1 MRKYKTS
8 GFKRIILIL
17 SCLQVSFL
25 PCSVDVRAGNM
36 GIFEKAQSR
45 TVNLE
50 ATYLLHVLKLVQWSE
65 KDLPAEDKP
74 VKSLIVGQDK
84 TSFLDR
90 FAFLVSESKTRI
102 SGRRITVHGVEGMKD
117 ALLLAQ
123 NNKDVVLIVAL
134 DSVAEQWNKTMY
146 PKRSGLLFYGQ
157 SEKFKQSGMALF
169 SQISNNRVKISVNL
183 TKTKAVGLTVSPKLL
198 IRNRIFYIDKKR
210 NRTLP
215 ERSFPSSRNRDYSE
229 VQTIPILQSSRKRS
243 FGFFRLPNRL
253 SARSKNRAFSS

>member
-8 GFKRIILIL
+8 SFKRIILIL

-25 PCSVDVRAGNM
+25 PCSVEVRAGNM

-50 ATYLLHVLKLVQWSE
+50 ATYLLHFLKMVQWSD

-74 VKSLIVGQDK
+74 VKCLIVGQDK

-102 SGRRITVHGVEGMKD
+102 SGRKITVHGVEKMKD

-123 NNKDVVLIVAL
+123 KNKDVVLIVAL
-134 DSVAEQWNKTMY
+134 EAVAGEWEKSMY
-146 PKRSGLLFYGQ
+146 PKRSGLLVYGQ
-157 SEKFKQSGMALF
+157 SEKFSQQGVAVF
-169 SQISNNRVKISVNL
+169 SSMSRNRVKISVNL
-183 TKTKAVGLTVSPKLL
+183 RKTKAVGLTVSPELL
-198 IRNRIFYIDKKR
+198 IQDRIFYMQKK
-210 NRTLP
+210 
-215 ERSFPSSRNRDYSE
+215 EE
-229 VQTIPILQSSRKRS
+229 
-243 FGFFRLPNRL
+243 
-253 SARSKNRAFSS
+253 